1 MTSPTTCPVTGG
13 GPPPSLE
20 GQTPPVLRLSPL
32 LRELQQQAPVCRVR
46 TPTGDEAWLVTRY
59 AELKALLHDERL
71 GRAHADP
78 ANAPRY
84 VRNPFLDLLVVD
96 DAQQARDLH
105 TEMRRLL
112 TPQFSARRVLGLA
125 PTVSAVADRVLDGFV
140 AAGNPGD
147 LHGGFSVPYSLTVLC
162 ELIGIP
168 PQDRPELVRTIMTM
182 GEVDDAERVA
192 TVQAEL
198 FGLLSAV
205 ARRKR
210 AEPTDDVVSRL
221 CAQVPD
227 ERIGPIA
234 AGLLFAGLDSVASH
248 VDLGVLLFATHPDQL
263 AAALADERTM
273 REGVEEILRCAK
285 AGGSVLPRYATDDV
299 EVGGVTLRTGDLVLL
314 DFTLV
319 NFDTQVFDEPEVF
332 DIRRESNPHLT
343 FGHGM
348 WHCIGAPLAR
358 MALRTA
364 FTRLFTRL
372 PDLRPARPVQ
382 EMRRG
387 SEGLSGGLT
396 ELPVTW

>member
-125 PTVSAVADRVLDGFV
+125 PTVSAVAEQVLDGFV

-147 LHGGFSVPYSLTVLC
+147 LHGGFSMPYSLTVLC

-299 EVGGVTLRTGDLVLL
+299 EIGGATLRTGDLVLL
-314 DFTLV
+314 DFTWS
-319 NFDTQVFDEPEVF
+319 TSTPRCSTS
-332 DIRRESNPHLT
+332 RRCST
-343 FGHGM
+343 SAGS
-348 WHCIGAPLAR
+348 
-358 MALRTA
+358 RTR
-364 FTRLFTRL
+364 T
-372 PDLRPARPVQ
+372 
-382 EMRRG
+382 
-387 SEGLSGGLT
+387 
-396 ELPVTW
+396 